1 MKPWVMPYLKK
12 LMPDP
17 VLRLAYEK
25 SNRLVLS
32 FPMPGYEYFY
42 YDSAPC
48 DDLKDKIYR
57 DISVL
62 TGAFAQDRVELRVT
76 KRGTFITHYDFTDPQ
91 TIDAGLHLYEHTPD
105 YLRWLLERMIEEDFR
120 EGIVLVEKRL
130 AEIGALDEENRF
142 DL

>member
-17 VLRLAYEK
+17 VLRLSYEK
-25 SNRLVLS
+25 FNRLVLS
-32 FPMPGYEYFY
+32 FPMPGYEYFH

-48 DDLKDKIYR
+48 DDLKEKIY
-57 DISVL
+57 
-62 TGAFAQDRVELRVT
+62 QDVTILSGMFDPYRYELRVT
-76 KRGTFITHYDFTDPQ
+76 RRGTFITHYDFTDPQ